1 MSGRYLQAEVR
12 AVSLALAVCAV
23 ACGSRSRLLDLGAS
37 AGGTAGS
44 GGGAGGG
51 GFGGS
56 AGGSGGV
63 AGSDGGFGG
72 VAGGVQCSGLFQVGD
87 SIEVQKPAKDQ
98 DSAPQLV
105 FSSDDGQQVSVAFV
119 RAPVETPVAFNQIKH
134 ATLSPWASWP
144 QGKQLAPVHD
154 SFSSPQLS
162 GKFRAGAGFGDSLA
176 LLVAHQAGP
185 KSFTSFAPQVA
196 ANASS
201 GGPTTTPAG
210 STPELVARGEGG
222 LHLVGTRDDTQLY
235 GQIFQATTLVATSTL
250 GCAGFAPIGDAVPFA
265 GGWLVAVAV
274 GMKAPPLGC
283 GDSDPGP
290 PLRIDFL
297 RVWPDGSVKPVEHL
311 VVGAPLMHISMAPHP
326 DGAYVVYR
334 AASGGE
340 VAPIR
345 WLRLIASTGDF
356 VGPQDVSGPSDFP
369 LEFDATALGDRLLVA
384 WGNDPADNPP
394 DLTLSVFH
402 PFGATLG
409 TLAFEPGFFGPLS
422 VIGAPSGNSGVV
434 AWQANSGAG
443 TSAVHLARFDC
454 FGR

>member
-1 MSGRYLQAEVR
+1 MR
-12 AVSLALAVCAV
+12 AAAVALAVCAA
-23 ACGSRSRLLDLGAS
+23 ACGSRSRLLDLGTN
-37 AGGTAGS
+37 AGGTAGT
-44 GGGAGGG
+44 GGIAGQGGG

-56 AGGSGGV
+56 TGGFGGV

-72 VAGGVQCSGLFQVGD
+72 VAGGVQCAGLFQVGD
-87 SIEVQKPAKDQ
+87 GIQVQKPAKDQ

-105 FSSDDGQQVSVAFV
+105 SSSADGQQVSVAFV
-119 RAPVETPVAFNQIKH
+119 RQPVETPVAFNAIQH
-134 ATLSPWASWP
+134 ATLSPWAAWP

-185 KSFTSFAPQVA
+185 KAFTSFAPQVA
-196 ANASS
+196 AGASS
-201 GGPTTTPAG
+201 GGPTATPAG

-235 GQIFQATTLVATSTL
+235 GQIFQATQLVATSTL
-250 GCAGFAPIGDAVPFA
+250 GCAGFAPIGDAVVFA

-274 GMKAPPLGC
+274 GSNAPPLGC

-290 PLRIDFL
+290 PIRIDFL
-297 RVWPDGSVKPVEHL
+297 QVGPDGSVKPVEDL
-311 VVGAPLMHISMAPHP
+311 VVGAPVMHIAMAPHP
-326 DGAYVVYR
+326 EGAYVVYR
-334 AASGGE
+334 VASGGE

-356 VGPQDVSGPSDFP
+356 VGPQDVSGPGDFP

-384 WGNDPADNPP
+384 WGNDPAGNPP
-394 DLTLSVFH
+394 DLTLSLFH
-402 PFGATLG
+402 PFGASLG

-422 VIGAPSGNSGVV
+422 VIGAPSGNSAVV
-434 AWQANSGAG
+434 AWQANSGSG
-443 TSAVHLARFDC
+443 TSSVTLARFDC